1 MAAREKN
8 FLLEVISRYHE
19 SGYLEGRKKIL
30 FCTNVHQNSS
40 LQVPSLLHATT
51 GKPAYTYLG
60 SREFS
65 TPPTL
70 SRDTNSKLHKCF
82 CWFVAR
88 DLNYS
93 LLTSSINPL
102 KGKKRLKVFKTR
114 SCSFRQKVSD
124 SPVLVQTQAFST
136 WGTELVLKAELQK
149 RLIKSFYAKRVEKQE
164 YFQ

>member
-102 KGKKRLKVFKTR
+102 KGKKRLKVLKPEAV
-114 SCSFRQKVSD
+114 VSD
-124 SPVLVQTQAFST
+124 RKFQTVLCLCRHKHLAC
-136 WGTELVLKAELQK
+136 GEL
-149 RLIKSFYAKRVEKQE
+149 SWCSKQS
-164 YFQ
+164 YRKD

>member
-19 SGYLEGRKKIL
+19 SGYLEGRKKDIIL
-30 FCTNVHQNSS
+30 CQCASKYHVSS

-149 RLIKSFYAKRVEKQE
+149 RLIQKLLC
-164 YFQ
+164 